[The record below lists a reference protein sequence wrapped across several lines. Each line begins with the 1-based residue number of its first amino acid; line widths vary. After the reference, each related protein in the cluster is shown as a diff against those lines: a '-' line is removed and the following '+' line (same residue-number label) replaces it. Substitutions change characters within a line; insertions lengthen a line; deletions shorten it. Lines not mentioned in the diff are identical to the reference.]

1 VLRNRLQDSSGG
13 RQGARTMREVATA
26 AGVSIATVSRVL
38 NGRPDVSAETRDA
51 VLRVVRDQGFS
62 MNRSARAL
70 SGGRTG
76 LIGITLPIVEAGY
89 FSQILAGAAEALYE
103 QDMRVVLCPTL
114 HQHEREVTLLDRLM
128 HGTTDGAVLMLPEES
143 NDELQALQRHG
154 YAFVVVDPRETLD
167 EGIPAISASHA
178 TGALAATEHLLAHG
192 HRRIAAI
199 TGPRGWMAS
208 NERLNGYHA
217 ALAAAGVMPEPELV
231 VESNFRL
238 EGGRRAAARL
248 LDMADPPTAIFAFN
262 DNVAV
267 GTLQV
272 AAELGLRVP
281 EDLSVVGFDD
291 SEQAALVS
299 PALTTVRQPL
309 AEMGRMAISLLT
321 RVLDGQRVEASH
333 VELKTRLVVRASS
346 GPASVLR

>member
-1 VLRNRLQDSSGG
+1 
-13 RQGARTMREVATA
+13 
-26 AGVSIATVSRVL
+26 
-38 NGRPDVSAETRDA
+38 
-51 VLRVVRDQGFS
+51 
-62 MNRSARAL
+62 
-70 SGGRTG
+70 
-76 LIGITLPIVEAGY
+76 
-89 FSQILAGAAEALYE
+89 
-103 QDMRVVLCPTL
+103 
-114 HQHEREVTLLDRLM
+114 
-128 HGTTDGAVLMLPEES
+128 
-143 NDELQALQRHG
+143 
-154 YAFVVVDPRETLD
+154 
-167 EGIPAISASHA
+167 
-178 TGALAATEHLLAHG
+178 
-192 HRRIAAI
+192 
-199 TGPRGWMAS
+199 MAS

-272 AAELGLRVP
+272 AAERGLRVP